1 MPTYRLSPADLA
13 RLPADTR
20 RVVAQALADH
30 LGAPV
35 AVGDAEAVPPAE
47 EEPVPQAAPAPR
59 LWPWVRGVGI
69 AVLLTGGVVAGSV
82 AWLLRPQAGIPAG
95 SLDLP
100 PATAK
105 NATDPAA
112 TTRAAPQKAQAP
124 GDPVHATAPAGGGKT
139 VAPTVST
146 AQSGA
151 HATAPAQ
158 VLPNPPA
165 PGATIC
171 KLVGGVYACGWVQ
184 AG

>member
-30 LGAPV
+30 IGNPV
-35 AVGDAEAVPPAE
+35 AVGDAEALPLAE
-47 EEPVPQAAPAPR
+47 EAESAPAAEAPLR
-59 LWPWVRGVGI
+59 PSAWPWVRGVGI
-69 AVLLTGGVVAGSV
+69 AVLLAGGVVAGSV
-82 AWLLRPQAGIPAG
+82 AWLLRPQPGIPAG
-95 SLDLP
+95 NPDLP
-100 PATAK
+100 PAAVK
-105 NATDPAA
+105 HASAPAA
-112 TTRAAPQKAQAP
+112 SATSATTQAAPQKTSAS
-124 GDPVHATAPAGGGKT
+124 GDP
-139 VAPTVST
+139 
-146 AQSGA
+146 GA

-171 KLVGGVYACGWVQ
+171 KVVGGVYACGWVQ

>member
-30 LGAPV
+30 IGNPV
-35 AVGDAEAVPPAE
+35 ALGDVEAQPPAAEAPLRPSA
-47 EEPVPQAAPAPR
+47 
-59 LWPWVRGVGI
+59 WPWVRGVGI
-69 AVLLTGGVVAGSV
+69 VVLVVGGVAAGSV
-82 AWLLRPQAGIPAG
+82 AWLMRPQA
-95 SLDLP
+95 LP
-100 PATAK
+100 VLPGQVAAK
-105 NATDPAA
+105 HVTPGPTAA
-112 TTRAAPQKAQAP
+112 TPSTTQAAPRQAP
-124 GDPVHATAPAGGGKT
+124 ASGDP
-139 VAPTVST
+139 
-146 AQSGA
+146 A

-171 KLVGGVYACGWVQ
+171 KVVGGVYACGWVQ